1 MSDSERQQSA
11 RELDEAEATGWPRTL
26 VCPFA
31 YNEGRKIR
39 DTLARFPQ
47 PRAYDVLVLDDGST
61 DGSTEGLAEEFGAKV
76 LRHDRNYGLGR
87 AFKTAFAYAL
97 EHDYEVVVPMAGNN
111 KDEPHEIP
119 RLVTPIARDQAD
131 YVQGSRFLAGG
142 NYGNMP
148 LYREFA
154 TRLHPWLFSLFLGK
168 RITESTN
175 GFCAY
180 RTTILRDGRVDWDQL
195 WLDKYE
201 LERYILF
208 KTIRLGYRHTEVPC
222 TKIYPPKHLGQTK
235 MKAITGWW
243 SMLRP
248 IFLLGLGLRK

>member
-76 LRHDRNYGLGR
+76 LRHDRNYGVGR
-87 AFKTAFAYAL
+87 AFQTAFRYAL
-97 EHDYEVVVPMAGNN
+97 EHDYEVFVPMAGNN

-119 RLVTPIARDQAD
+119 RLVTPIARDEAD
-131 YVQGSRFLAGG
+131 FVQGSRFLAGG
-142 NYGNMP
+142 GYGNMP
-148 LYREFA
+148 LYRRLA
-154 TRLHPWLFSLFLGK
+154 TRLHPWLLSLFVGK
-168 RITESTN
+168 RVTESTN
-175 GFCAY
+175 GFRAL
-180 RTTILRDGRVDWDQL
+180 RTALLRDDRINWHQP
-195 WLDKYE
+195 WLDRYE
-201 LERYILF
+201 LEPYLLF
-208 KTIRLGYRHTEVPC
+208 KALTLGYRHTEVPC